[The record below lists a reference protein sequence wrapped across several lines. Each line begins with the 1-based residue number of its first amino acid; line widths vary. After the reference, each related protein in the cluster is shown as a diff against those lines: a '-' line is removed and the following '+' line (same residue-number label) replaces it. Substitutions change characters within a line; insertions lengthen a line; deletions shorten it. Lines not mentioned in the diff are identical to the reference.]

1 MRSES
6 PAEVVNNKKKLDI
19 GFRPSQIHQRVPS
32 SLGRERERER
42 RELEHRNNGE
52 IRMEH

>member
-32 SLGRERERER
+32 SLGREREK
-42 RELEHRNNGE
+42 RELEHRSNGE